1 MNNLLWI
8 ILGIL
13 MVQRVSELLIARRNE
28 IHMKANGAM
37 EFDKIGYRVIVL
49 MHIGFFISLVLE
61 YILLY
66 GKLNKFWIP
75 LLILFILAQFL
86 RYWAIGTL
94 GRYWNTKILVIPQT
108 MPINRGPYKYVKH
121 PNYIVVITE
130 IAVIPLIFS
139 CYLTAV
145 VFSILNILVLR
156 RRVKIEEK
164 ALSGAITY
172 PQL

>member
-13 MVQRVSELLIARRNE
+13 IVQRVSEYPIARKNE
-28 IHMKANGAM
+28 MHMKANGAR
-37 EFDKIGYRVIVL
+37 EFDKSGYRVIVL

-94 GRYWNTKILVIPQT
+94 GRYWNTKILVIPET
-108 MPINRGPYKYVKH
+108 MPINRGPYKYMKH
-121 PNYIVVITE
+121 PNYIAVITE

-156 RRVKIEEK
+156 RRIKIEEK
-164 ALSGAITY
+164 ALSGATTD